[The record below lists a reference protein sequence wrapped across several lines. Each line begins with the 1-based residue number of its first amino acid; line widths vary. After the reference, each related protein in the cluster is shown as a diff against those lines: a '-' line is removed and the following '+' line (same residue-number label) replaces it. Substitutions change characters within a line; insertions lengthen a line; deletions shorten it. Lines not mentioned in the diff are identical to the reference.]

1 MGRLTKRAVEKVAPA
16 QGRSVLVWDGELPG
30 FAIRVTPAGVRS
42 YVVQY
47 RTAGRKT
54 RRLTLGRHGA
64 ITTEQGRRL
73 AQSALAAVAAGRD
86 PAAEKRRDRASAAEV
101 LPTLREVAESWREF
115 QRARVARGKLRART
129 LTEYERQL
137 DAEIL
142 PRLGSRP
149 MAELA
154 SGDAQRLQDA
164 LDSRPVLANRVLALL
179 AAVWT
184 WATARGYCTGPNPCA
199 RVERFAEQRRDRHLS
214 REDLGRLGA
223 ALRTLSAGKRRGGP
237 KVPPRVALL
246 VRMVAV
252 TGCRPGEIKRLA
264 WADVDAERG
273 TLLVREGKTG
283 DRVVWLSEPAKAAL
297 EAVRA
302 LPLPAAA
309 TKGRKSREAA
319 ASPWVF
325 PSRRNG
331 AAPVGEFRKPWAALL
346 AEAKI
351 EHAEPY
357 ILRHTFASESEA
369 LGHSPYLTAELLGH
383 SVRRRDITRGYVHH
397 IAEDVRRAS
406 ERVAQRIVGAMDD
419 VQPPKVVRLRR
430 AKGRASPAR
439 T

>member
-1 MGRLTKRAVEKVAPA
+1 VAPA
-16 QGRSVLVWDGELPG
+16 AGRAVIAWDTELPG
-30 FAIRVTPAGVRS
+30 FGVRVTPAGVRS

-47 RTAGRKT
+47 RTRAGIS
-54 RRLTLGRHGA
+54 RRMTLGRHGVLTA
-64 ITTEQGRRL
+64 EQARTR
-73 AQSALAAVAAGRD
+73 ARSALASVAAGAD
-86 PAAEKRRDRASAAEV
+86 PLAERRDRKARAAEV
-101 LPTLREVAESWREF
+101 PRTLAAMAETWRGV
-115 QRARVARGKLRART
+115 QRARVTQGDLRART
-129 LTEYERQL
+129 LAEYERQL

-142 PRLGSRP
+142 PRLGERL
-149 MAELA
+149 MAQLGVADVLA
-154 SGDAQRLQDA
+154 LQDA
-164 LDSRPVLANRVLALL
+164 LATRPVLANRVVDLL
-179 AAVWT
+179 SAVWA
-184 WATARGYCTGPNPCA
+184 WAAERAYCAGPNPCKA
-199 RVERFAEQRRDRHLS
+199 RKGEGVGRFAEKRRDRHLM

-223 ALRTLSAGKRRGGP
+223 ALQKLSAGKRRGGP

-246 VRMVAV
+246 VRLIAV

-264 WADVDAERG
+264 WADVDTERG

-283 DRVVWLSEPAKAAL
+283 DRAVWLSEPAKAAL

-331 AAPVGEFRKPWAALL
+331 AAPVGEFRKPWASLL

-383 SVRRRDITRGYVHH
+383 AVRSRDMTRGYVHH
-397 IAEDVRRAS
+397 VPDDVRRAS
-406 ERVAQRIVGAMDD
+406 ERVAQRIAGSLDAVE
-419 VQPPKVVRLRR
+419 PEKVVRLRR
-430 AKGRASPAR
+430 AKAGARPAR